1 MSKGDIDVSIHKK
14 LHTPA
19 VNKWVI
25 SEHRGPGDHREA
37 ENSYGNGKKK
47 PTKFTLKNPSKKC
60 ISFPIA

>member
-25 SEHRGPGDHREA
+25 SENRGPGDHREA
-37 ENSYGNGKKK
+37 ENSYGNGKKN
-47 PTKFTLKNPSKKC
+47 LLNSL
-60 ISFPIA
+60 